1 MRLKLSLLV
10 VACLL
15 GGAFASPRAF
25 AQSGGRANVPAPPA
39 PPAAPSAAQT
49 PAPPTPPAAPSAPA
63 TAPSPQVS
71 FKVDFVLTRFQG
83 DKKLSSL
90 PYSLLVASGRNSAT
104 LRSGSQIPVPAV
116 KEANT
121 VTYQTVGVSIT
132 VSTILA
138 LSDGRYSVQLN
149 FDDSSVMDSNAPG
162 ASTLGPVI
170 RSNSV
175 SSNILVREGQP
186 LQFSV
191 ATDKVSGETLK
202 AELTLTV
209 LK

>member
-1 MRLKLSLLV
+1 MRVKLPLMV
-10 VACLL
+10 VACFVGSVLL
-15 GGAFASPRAF
+15 SPLVF
-25 AQSGGRANVPAPPA
+25 AQGGGRANVPVPPA
-39 PPAAPSAAQT
+39 PPAAPQAPTGPTA
-49 PAPPTPPAAPSAPA
+49 PAPPAPAAAA
-63 TAPSPQVS
+63 APQVS

-90 PYSLLVASGRNSAT
+90 PYSILVASGRNSAT
-104 LRSGSQIPVPAV
+104 LRSGSQIPVPAG
-116 KEANT
+116 KETNNVT
-121 VTYQTVGVSIT
+121 PYTYQTVGVSIT
-132 VSTILA
+132 VSSILA
-138 LSDGRYSVQLN
+138 LSDGRYAVQLN

-170 RSNSV
+170 RSNSF
-175 SSNILVREGQP
+175 SSSILVREGQP